1 MYVQKSHQH
10 SLSELARL
18 QTSSPTSLTHKGAS
32 QHTIPEILP
41 GLLNTLSETFPFFSS
56 TYHFYVKYAFL
67 TQHFF
72 IINIIIIIIV
82 FLFFFTVSL
91 KIAVR
96 LNECFILKFGPEVRS
111 PVAK

>member
-41 GLLNTLSETFPFFSS
+41 GLLNTPSETFPFFFQHIS
-56 TYHFYVKYAFL
+56 FLCQVRIFNAAF
-67 TQHFF
+67 FF
-72 IINIIIIIIV
+72 IINIIIIIIG
-82 FLFFFTVSL
+82 FFFTVSL

>member
-10 SLSELARL
+10 SLSELAKL

-32 QHTIPEILP
+32 
-41 GLLNTLSETFPFFSS
+41 NTRFLKYFLDFSTHPPKPSLFFPFLCQVRIFNA
-56 TYHFYVKYAFL
+56 AF
-67 TQHFF
+67 FF
-72 IINIIIIIIV
+72 IINIIIIIIG
-82 FLFFFTVSL
+82 FFFFTVSL